1 MSRIISYTYFTRLTD
16 IYLYI
21 QVHFNILQLLVVKLY
36 MGYRSKSWWLVI
48 CVYSSVKQL
57 KGQESAK
64 QDLLP
69 PTQNRKN
76 IVYSIK
82 LTTLP

>member
-1 MSRIISYTYFTRLTD
+1 MSRIISYIYFTGLSD

-21 QVHFNILQLLVVKLY
+21 QVHLNILQLLVVKLY
-36 MGYRSKSWWLVI
+36 MGYRTKLWWLVI

-64 QDLLP
+64 QDLVP
-69 PTQNRKN
+69 PTQNRKHLL
-76 IVYSIK
+76 YSIK
-82 LTTLP
+82 LTT